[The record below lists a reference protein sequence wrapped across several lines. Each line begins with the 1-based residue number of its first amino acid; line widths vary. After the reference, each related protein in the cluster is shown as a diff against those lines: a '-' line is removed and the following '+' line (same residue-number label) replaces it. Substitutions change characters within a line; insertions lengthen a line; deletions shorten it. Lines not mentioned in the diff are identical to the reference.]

1 MKWHSRPYTALK
13 EGTVLGTETA
23 TQVPQREE
31 AVLST
36 AASALGNESLALL

>member
-1 MKWHSRPYTALK
+1 MKWHSWPWAALK
-13 EGTVLGTETA
+13 GGTELVTEMA

-36 AASALGNESLALL
+36 ATSALGNESLALP